1 MGEAREAADR
11 LTDALLSGGDDAAVA
26 ACYTEDA
33 IAVTPDQGKIAGREG
48 VVEYLRQFM
57 NAFPDAQYD
66 YIAKHES
73 GHVAIDEGYFAG
85 TNTGDLESP
94 DGERV
99 AATGKKVRVRD
110 CEVMIVEGGLIR
122 EHRFYFDQ
130 MEFLGQLGLLAPR
143 DGSRVALYWS
153 RTSTSPIPHAQ

>member
-11 LTDALLSGGDDAAVA
+11 LTAAILSGGDDEAVA

-33 IAVTPDQGKIAGREG
+33 VAMTPDQGRITGRNGIAA
-48 VVEYLRQFM
+48 YLSQFT

-73 GHVAIDEGYFAG
+73 GNVAIDEGYFAG

-94 DGERV
+94 GGERV
-99 AATGKKVRVRD
+99 KATGKKVRVRD
-110 CEVMIVEGGLIR
+110 CEVMIVADGLIR
-122 EHRFYFDQ
+122 DHRFYFDQ
-130 MEFLGQLGLLAPR
+130 MEFLGQLGLLPETAAS
-143 DGSRVALYWS
+143 G
-153 RTSTSPIPHAQ
+153 

>member
-11 LTDALLSGGDDAAVA
+11 LTAAILSGGDDEAVA

-33 IAVTPDQGKIAGREG
+33 VAITPDQGKIFGRNG
-48 VVEYLRQFM
+48 IAAYLRQFV

-73 GHVAIDEGYFAG
+73 GNVAIDEGYFAG

-94 DGERV
+94 GGERV
-99 AATGKKVRVRD
+99 GATGKKVRVRD
-110 CEVMIVEGGLIR
+110 CEVMIVVDGLVR

-130 MEFLGQLGLLAPR
+130 MEFLGQLGLLPETA
-143 DGSRVALYWS
+143 GSG
-153 RTSTSPIPHAQ
+153 